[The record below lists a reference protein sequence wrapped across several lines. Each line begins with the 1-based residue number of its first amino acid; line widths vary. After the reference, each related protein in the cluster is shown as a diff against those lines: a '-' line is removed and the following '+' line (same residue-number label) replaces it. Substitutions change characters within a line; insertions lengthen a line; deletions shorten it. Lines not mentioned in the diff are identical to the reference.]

1 MNYDFSKCNNLRWE
15 HKNDNGIC
23 HIFPDSDGDRLCFT
37 QRVTDFNGLAQTYIR
52 ASYILNDTFYDKIEG
67 KGDFIK
73 DVKILPRDPRTYTDW
88 QVGDKVNI
96 LDNELATIVEVGAR
110 INNIVICF
118 NSRGYWGTYTCD
130 ELFNMGEL
138 VLTDYERTL
147 IQVPKYVFN
156 QGDKVLCRFDKH
168 SEDENDKIWCYG
180 KYYGANDDDRYL
192 YSVTMDSGITY
203 NYCEC
208 IPYNENTW
216 HLLGTKEDY
225 ND

>member
-1 MNYDFSKCNNLRWE
+1 MNYDFIKCNNLRWE
-15 HKNDNGIC
+15 VE
-23 HIFPDSDGDRLCFT
+23 DRRGFCK
-37 QRVTDFNGLAQTYIR
+37 VYNGLEGLKRIAFLLDGKDYNDRHYI
-52 ASYILNDTFYDKIEG
+52 DTDIYCDDNFTKI
-67 KGDFIK
+67 
-73 DVKILPRDPRTYTDW
+73 KILPRDPHTYKDW
-88 QVGDKVNI
+88 QVGDKVKI
-96 LDNELATIVEVGAR
+96 LEESGLETVIEVGAR

-130 ELFNMGEL
+130 NLFDMGEL

-168 SEDENDKIWCYG
+168 SEDENDKEWHYG
-180 KYYGANDDDRYL
+180 KYYGANDDDRYS
-192 YSVTMDSGITY
+192 YSVTTDIGLTY

>member
-15 HKNDNGIC
+15 YKNDNGVCSIC
-23 HIFPDSDGDRLCFT
+23 EDRYGVLLSFVQHVCG
-37 QRVTDFNGLAQTYIR
+37 VPKPYLY
-52 ASYILNDTFYDKIEG
+52 ASYILDDTFTKSTNRD
-67 KGDFIK
+67 DFIQG
-73 DVKILPRDPRTYTDW
+73 VKIIPRDPRTYTDW
-88 QVGDKVNI
+88 QVGDKVKI
-96 LDNELATIVEVGAR
+96 LDNDLETVIEVGAR

-156 QGDKVLCRFDKH
+156 QGDRVLCRFDKN
-168 SEDENDKIWCYG
+168 SKDDNEKVWNFG
-180 KYYGANDDDRYL
+180 KYYGASDSDRYP
-192 YSVTMDSGITY
+192 YSVVAESGLTF
-203 NYCEC
+203 NFCEC

>member
-15 HKNDNGIC
+15 YDGLSGIC
-23 HIFPDSDGDRLCFT
+23 RIYKDNKNENHISFCT
-37 QRVTDFNGLAQTYIR
+37 IVTNGKGFRDLSVYR
-52 ASYILNDTFYDKIEG
+52 SYTLNDITNYVQDDKMLQG
-67 KGDFIK
+67 VKFI
-73 DVKILPRDPRTYTDW
+73 PRDPRTYTDW
-88 QVGDKVNI
+88 QVGDKVKI
-96 LDNELATIVEVGAR
+96 LDNDLETVIEVGAR

-156 QGDKVLCRFDKH
+156 QGDRVLCRFDKN
-168 SEDENDKIWCYG
+168 SKDDNEKVWNFG
-180 KYYGANDDDRYL
+180 KYYGASDSDRYP
-192 YSVTMDSGITY
+192 YSVVAESGLTF
-203 NYCEC
+203 NFCEC

-216 HLLGTKEDY
+216 RLLGTKEDY

>member
-1 MNYDFSKCNNLRWE
+1 MDFEKKFLSAVN
-15 HKNDNGIC
+15 I
-23 HIFPDSDGDRLCFT
+23 
-37 QRVTDFNGLAQTYIR
+37 V
-52 ASYILNDTFYDKIEG
+52 
-67 KGDFIK
+67 
-73 DVKILPRDPRTYTDW
+73 PRDPRTYTDW
-88 QVGDKVNI
+88 QVGDKVKI
-96 LDNELATIVEVGAR
+96 LEESGLETVIEVGAR

-118 NSRGYWGTYTCD
+118 NSRGYWGTYTCNN
-130 ELFNMGEL
+130 LFDMGEL

-168 SEDENDKIWCYG
+168 SEDDSDKEWHYG
-180 KYYGANDDDRYL
+180 KYYGANDSDRYP
-192 YSVTMDSGITY
+192 YSVTMDNGITY

-208 IPYNENTW
+208 IPYDENTW